1 MWDLGRFFLH
11 SSNKPFWAMNE
22 SLPSHNKMIGFGLPV
37 ACASNI
43 LRCRCWSQN
52 CLETPCAFN
61 WDTKSI
67 NIAYILVSNS
77 CILAYPYCILFIY
90 PHLMNAP
97 LCLLFWTGCPNR
109 SLPTMVMD
117 TSKNHVASQVLAGWN
132 LDLPTWETFER
143 IWLKWFFSYVQVIG
157 IEWNHHDY
165 ISYQPFENA
174 KFSFYEETST
184 EIPQGV

>member
-1 MWDLGRFFLH
+1 
-11 SSNKPFWAMNE
+11 MNHYHPTIKWLVLLCQWLVH
-22 SLPSHNKMIGFGLPV
+22 LPYFAVDAGP
-37 ACASNI
+37 
-43 LRCRCWSQN
+43 RSQT

-67 NIAYILVSNS
+67 NIADILVSNS

-143 IWLKWFFSYVQVIG
+143 IWLKWFFSYVQMIG

-184 EIPQGV
+184 ERPPACSSN